1 LKKYPYYEGVI
12 KCTKMLLDNEPDYAV
27 TIYKQF
33 VNGGLYKDRSQSRA
47 RNGIRGS
54 FNFAVLRTM
63 LNNNRKNLKIRNI
76 ALTILFILFLVFLIH
91 PGRFSVINVTTV
103 TDEMFKDAKLKYSL
117 NIMTSRTSGENLKI
131 LKEFQN
137 EVAEHGKVVSG
148 NSYISRHYACE
159 AGGTCSP
166 KLKDELNK
174 SFPLVAIVVP
184 FRDRQSQLSIFLP
197 YMHQLLQ
204 DQGINYTILVVEQV
218 SRSKFNRAKL
228 LNIGYE
234 QVLKTFPDCKCF
246 IFHDVDLIPINA
258 DNYYVCLEKP
268 RHMISSLNEFRY
280 NLPYPE
286 MTGGAL
292 AISSDQFVQVHGFSN
307 QFYGWGGEDD
317 EFHNRLAEKHL
328 QPIRLSPDLA
338 RYVSLKHVKQSSDKS
353 SVNMDTIVPKND
365 GLKTLNYTISS
376 YTKFN
381 DHTLVRVVL

>member
-1 LKKYPYYEGVI
+1 
-12 KCTKMLLDNEPDYAV
+12 MLLDNKPDYAI
-27 TIYKQF
+27 TNFYSKQF
-33 VNGGLYKDRSQSRA
+33 VNGDGGLYKDRSLSRV

-54 FNFAVLRTM
+54 FNFALLRTM
-63 LNNNRKNLKIRNI
+63 LSNNRKNLKIRNL
-76 ALTILFILFLVFLIH
+76 ALTTLYILFFVFLIH
-91 PGRFSVINVTTV
+91 PGRFSVINITTV
-103 TDEMFKDAKLKYSL
+103 TEEMMKNAKLKYSL
-117 NIMTSRTSGENLKI
+117 NLMTSRTNGDNLEI
-131 LKEFQN
+131 LKQFQT
-137 EVAEHGKVVSG
+137 EVAEQGKVVSG
-148 NSYISRHYACE
+148 NSYISRHYACKS
-159 AGGTCSP
+159 GGTCSP
-166 KLKDELNK
+166 KIEDEWNK
-174 SFPLVAIVVP
+174 TFPLVSIVVP
-184 FRDRQSQLSIFLP
+184 FRDRQSQLSIFIP

-204 DQGINYTILVVEQV
+204 DQGLNYTILVVEQV

-292 AISSDQFVQVHGFSN
+292 AIHSDQFTKVHGFSN

-317 EFHNRLAEKHL
+317 EFHNRLAEEHL
-328 QPIRLSPDLA
+328 QPIRFSPDLA

-376 YTKFN
+376 YTKFP
-381 DHTLVRVVL
+381 DHTLVRVII